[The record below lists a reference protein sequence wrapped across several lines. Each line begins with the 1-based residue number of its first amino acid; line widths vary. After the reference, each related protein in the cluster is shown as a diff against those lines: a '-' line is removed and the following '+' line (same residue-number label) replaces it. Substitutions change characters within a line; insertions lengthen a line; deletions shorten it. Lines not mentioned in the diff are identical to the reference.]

1 MSDFQI
7 NALNSIGS
15 YNKLL
20 GANLPTAQ
28 GNDAIANFED
38 ILQQQ
43 NNLIAQNFDTS
54 HALQGK
60 VNFDENLFDNIQGV
74 KETTAS
80 QHTLNNMGNALVDG
94 LKSVNDQQV
103 KSQNLTMAFAAGEDV
118 SIHDVMIESQKAS
131 LNLALAVQ
139 MRNKLLSAYNEIYSM
154 NF

>member
-28 GNDAIANFED
+28 SNDAIANFED

-43 NNLIAQNFDTS
+43 NNLITQNFDTS
-54 HALQGK
+54 HALQGR

-74 KETTAS
+74 KETNDS
-80 QHTLNNMGNALVDG
+80 QHTLNNMGNALVSG

-118 SIHDVMIESQKAS
+118 SVHDVMIESQKAS
-131 LNLALAVQ
+131 LNLALATQ